1 MAADLP
7 NELIELL
14 EKIMLGDTAFSQSK
28 NLQNLLIFTA
38 VKTDKSRVMDYINR
52 LENYDANDIANVAID
67 NELFEEAFTIYK
79 KFNLNTDAIKVLLN
93 NIQNIDRCVTEQA
106 MRLFYSFMCLRT
118 LWAFFLLLFIHCFM
132 LVARMAL
139 QRCSH
144 LEPAC
149 HRTAQV

>member
-1 MAADLP
+1 MQHALLESKDPEDVTVTVRVFMAADLP

-93 NIQNIDRCVTEQA
+93 NIRNIDRCVTEHE
-106 MRLFYSFMCLRT
+106 MRLFF
-118 LWAFFLLLFIHCFM
+118 
-132 LVARMAL
+132 
-139 QRCSH
+139 
-144 LEPAC
+144 
-149 HRTAQV
+149 